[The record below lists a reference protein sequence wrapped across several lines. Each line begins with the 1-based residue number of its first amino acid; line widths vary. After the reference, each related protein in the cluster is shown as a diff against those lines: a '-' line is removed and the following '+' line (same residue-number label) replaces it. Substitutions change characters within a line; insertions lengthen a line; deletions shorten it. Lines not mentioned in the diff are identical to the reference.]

1 MHLRAANFLIC
12 KGERLASYCLF
23 WYSISGRCLQQT
35 FDLRKAAIAI
45 VLTVSRSTR
54 SQIVEE
60 SNQCQVLG
68 GKSSQIWE
76 VLRTRH
82 FSRLSS
88 TGKDGSALRPPR
100 GLGDATLTSVNVLE
114 TNEIGRVPGGVET
127 NLWLTL
133 KISDKSSKRIS
144 QKTQDMNCLDLE
156 RPERGG
162 LKTLFQAFLK
172 SYEQFLFWS
181 SQPSHLET
189 FVEATL
195 DFNYWNWNAE
205 TCRWKM
211 PPFKRLARPWH
222 WDMKFKTSPMLA
234 MSEMWHWKSKKAA
247 LRK

>member
-1 MHLRAANFLIC
+1 MGH
-12 KGERLASYCLF
+12 
-23 WYSISGRCLQQT
+23 Q
-35 FDLRKAAIAI
+35 
-45 VLTVSRSTR
+45 
-54 SQIVEE
+54 
-60 SNQCQVLG
+60 
-68 GKSSQIWE
+68 E
-76 VLRTRH
+76 V
-82 FSRLSS
+82 
-88 TGKDGSALRPPR
+88 
-100 GLGDATLTSVNVLE
+100 LGDAQLTSVNVLE

-144 QKTQDMNCLDLE
+144 QKTQDMNCLDSE

-211 PPFKRLARPWH
+211 PPFKRLARPVALSH
-222 WDMKFKTSPMLA
+222 EIQDQPDAGNVGNMAL
-234 MSEMWHWKSKKAA
+234 KKQNAA